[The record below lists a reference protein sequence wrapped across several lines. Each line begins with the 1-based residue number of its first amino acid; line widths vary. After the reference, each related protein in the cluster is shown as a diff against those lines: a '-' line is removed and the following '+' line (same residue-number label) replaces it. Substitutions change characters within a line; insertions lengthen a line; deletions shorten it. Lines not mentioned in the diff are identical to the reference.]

1 MPQSVKV
8 CCSKYAKLKGDSND
22 VRQIPVKDL
31 INVLKTGQIPEVYEL
46 IPNDIPIKPYF
57 DLDIH
62 SDSVDN
68 FEELYENKEGVL
80 EEHLDFLKKDFED
93 AEFAVS
99 ESNRPNKISYHITI
113 PNYRTEMLDLY
124 NYSRG
129 FTNAFDRAVYN
140 SDMDNCPRKFRTIY
154 SSKGPFKLEPKT
166 HLDRLDEHFVTVVK
180 GNAREFYKD
189 ITPPSPGNYIER
201 PIRQNGGTGLTLG
214 DVLIQNDRVDYKEWI
229 KIGVSMLL
237 VFKDDERAYAEFLKY
252 SKRHHRFDLGLF
264 NKTFDDLKKR
274 QYKRGGWSVLRKWTP
289 KEHWDLIEDV
299 PLPMVSYDYDIAE
312 FIYKTFSKY
321 SITTTKSNNRSA
333 GSSKGVWYRFINHRW
348 QETCDVEVK
357 NEVITEYLYGEYES
371 LIKGVERSL
380 ATCCEDEAKDIKKR
394 LKEIRKTF
402 GELKGVTK
410 VNKILDALF
419 NKYYKRDFMAKLN
432 QNPYLLGFTNGVYD
446 FKDKAFR
453 PGQEEDY
460 ISLTTGYDFKED
472 RNYRE
477 EERLKKIIM
486 EICCE
491 RQDLYDTLT
500 EVLARC
506 LIGDNSTNNQLFYC
520 LYGRGSNGKS
530 TLASILKESLGDYH
544 AVMPTSLLS
553 QKSQRADACNA
564 DVAKLIGKRVV
575 VCSETEQDVP
585 INISTVKNMSGEE
598 VISYRNLYESVRE
611 SKITWSVFL
620 LTNDKLRLPSNDYGT
635 TRRFRYL
642 PFKAKFLD
650 PHELQEAHEGVKC
663 YLKDR
668 DIMKNLKEIRGD
680 FMNLLIHTE
689 IKDRI
694 EFPQWIIDDTME
706 MIKSQDKLQGIL
718 DTYFIKAEATYGISW
733 KDLQEVMKQ
742 DPTFR
747 QMRFN
752 SKSALLEQVEDRLPY
767 ARLNKDTTPSWF
779 ISTDIYGNETRLR
792 RRTWFMGIRVK
803 PPLEEGEEGEEE
815 ADTCLV

>member
-1 MPQSVKV
+1 MPHTIKV
-8 CCSKYAKLKGDSND
+8 CCSKYAKLKGETND
-22 VRQIPVKDL
+22 IRQIPVKQL
-31 INVLKTGQIPEVYEL
+31 IEVLKEGKIPEMYEL

-80 EEHLDFLKKDFED
+80 EEHLDFLKNDFKD

-113 PNYRTEMLDLY
+113 PNYRTEMIDLY

-140 SDMDNCPRKFRTIY
+140 SDIDNCPRKFRTIY
-154 SSKGPFKLEPKT
+154 SYKGTFKLEPKT
-166 HLDRLDEHFVTVVK
+166 HLQSLDEHFVTVTK
-180 GNAREFYKD
+180 GNAMEFYKD
-189 ITPPSPGNYIER
+189 ITPPSPSNYTPR
-201 PIRQNGGTGLTLG
+201 AVGGDPGGLTLG
-214 DVLIQNDRVDYKEWI
+214 AVMIQSDRVDYKEWI

-237 VFKDDERAYAEFLKY
+237 VFKDDDRAYSEFLKY
-252 SKRHHRFDLGLF
+252 SQRHRAFELGIF

-274 QYKRGGWSVLRKWTP
+274 KYKRGGWSVLKKWTP
-289 KEHWDLIEDV
+289 REHWDLIEDT
-299 PLPMVSYDYDIAE
+299 PLPLVSYDYDIAE

-321 SITTTKSNNRSA
+321 SIMTTKSNNRSA

-348 QETCDVEVK
+348 QETCDIEVK
-357 NEVITEYLYGEYES
+357 NEVITDYLYSEYDS
-371 LIKGVERSL
+371 LIGRMDSSL
-380 ATCCEDEAKDIKKR
+380 ATCSEDEAKNIKKR
-394 LKEIRKTF
+394 LKDIRKTF
-402 GELKGVTK
+402 GELKGVSK

-419 NKYYKRDFMAKLN
+419 NKYYKRDFMARLN

-446 FKDKAFR
+446 FKDRVFR
-453 PGQEEDY
+453 AGQEEDY
-460 ISLTTGYDFKED
+460 ISLSTGYDYKED

-491 RQDLYDTLT
+491 RQDLYETLIG
-500 EVLARC
+500 VLARC

-544 AVMPTSLLS
+544 AVMSTSLLS
-553 QKSQRADACNA
+553 QKSQRSDACNA

-650 PHELQEAHEGVKC
+650 PKELAEANDGIKC

-668 DIMKNLKEIRGD
+668 DIMKSLKHIRGD
-680 FMNLLIHTE
+680 FMNLLINTE

-694 EFPQWIIDDTME
+694 EFPQWILDDTME

-718 DTYFIKAEATYGISW
+718 DTYFEKADNGYGISW
-733 KDLQEVMKQ
+733 KDLQDTLKD
-742 DPTFR
+742 DPTYR

-752 SKSALLEQVEDRLPY
+752 SKSALLESVEDRLPY
-767 ARLNKDTTPSWF
+767 AKLNKDTVPSWF
-779 ISTDIYGNETRLR
+779 ISTDTYGNETRIR
-792 RRTWFMGIRVK
+792 RRTWFMGIKVK
-803 PPLEEGEEGEEE
+803 PPLEEGEEG
-815 ADTCLV
+815 ADDTDCLV